1 MPIRKDQTSGIWW
14 IDLRTPS
21 GERVRRSSKTTE
33 RKAAQEY
40 HDRLKA
46 EMWRQDMLG
55 SSRSGFSRKLP
66 FNSSAP
72 LLDRRLRHQVRHVAY
87 WRTVFG
93 GRPISSLTSDV
104 ILDNLPT
111 HFVRHGSTVQRPTSQ
126 STKNRYIA
134 TLRTLLNMCE
144 KMQWLG
150 RAPILSNYREPAV
163 RIRFLTRQQA
173 RAFIM
178 ALSQD
183 WMRDICRFA
192 LATGMR
198 SAEILTLTWDKVD
211 LKRSTAW
218 VSADA
223 SKSGS
228 ARVVPLNSE
237 ALDVLNARPKGVN
250 VFTRPT
256 GAPVKQVDARIL
268 ARAFAAAG
276 VENFRFHDL
285 RHTWASWHVQSGTPL
300 FVLKELGAGRRW
312 RW

>member
-1 MPIRKDQTSGIWW
+1 MHNHLLSLLGAKRG
-14 IDLRTPS
+14 
-21 GERVRRSSKTTE
+21 GFFENF
-33 RKAAQEY
+33 
-40 HDRLKA
+40 H
-46 EMWRQDMLG
+46 LG
-55 SSRSGFSRKLP
+55 STTVVG
-66 FNSSAP
+66 
-72 LLDRRLRHQVRHVAY
+72 RHVLLLIHIVASSQVNDA
-87 WRTVFG
+87 R
-93 GRPISSLTSDV
+93 ISCAASERSEGDDTE
-104 ILDNLPT
+104 I
-111 HFVRHGSTVQRPTSQ
+111 
-126 STKNRYIA
+126 
-134 TLRTLLNMCE
+134 LLNMCE
-144 KMQWLG
+144 KTQWLG

-256 GAPVKQVDARIL
+256 GAPVKQVDAREFLPGPSPQPVSRISASTTCDIPGQADMSNP
-268 ARAFAAAG
+268 ARPC
-276 VENFRFHDL
+276 
-285 RHTWASWHVQSGTPL
+285 SC
-300 FVLKELGAGRRW
+300 
-312 RW
+312 